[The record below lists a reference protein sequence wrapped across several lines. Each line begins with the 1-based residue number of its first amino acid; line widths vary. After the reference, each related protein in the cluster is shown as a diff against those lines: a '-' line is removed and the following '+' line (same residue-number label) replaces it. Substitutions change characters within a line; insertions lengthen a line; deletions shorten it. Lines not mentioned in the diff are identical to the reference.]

1 MADLVEISARFGA
14 AVLCGGI
21 IGLNRVLNGKPAGV
35 RLHALVSLS
44 CALLVYAGGQM
55 PGDGSASRVAQGIL
69 AGLGFLGAGVILR
82 QVGPD
87 NGHSIHHLTTAA
99 TIWSAAALGVACGV
113 GLYAEAAIATATM
126 LILLV
131 AAIRIDRL
139 FFRRFGDESDR
150 GGPIS

>member
-14 AVLCGGI
+14 AALCGGI

-44 CALLVYAGGQM
+44 CALLVYAGAQM
-55 PGDGSASRVAQGIL
+55 PDGGSASRVAQGIL

-131 AAIRIDRL
+131 VAIRIDRL